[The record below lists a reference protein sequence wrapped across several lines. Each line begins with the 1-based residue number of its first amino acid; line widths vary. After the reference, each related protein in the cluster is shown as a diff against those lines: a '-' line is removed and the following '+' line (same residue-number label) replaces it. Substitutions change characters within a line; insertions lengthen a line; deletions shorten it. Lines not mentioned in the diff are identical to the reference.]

1 MPSWPREPIAPGES
15 GVIKVK
21 YDTQRVG
28 NINKSVTVNTNASTP
43 VKVLRIKGKVVKPE
57 QVKTTPEKERT
68 SLMAK

>member
-1 MPSWPREPIAPGES
+1 MNQKNAI
-15 GVIKVK
+15 II
-21 YDTQRVG
+21 
-28 NINKSVTVNTNASTP
+28 NIGDELLAGHTVNTNASTP